1 MSVSRVGD
9 RSKRK
14 KGGPKAGARGRA
26 LKDALPDIQPP
37 ARIKKLEDDGEGP
50 AAENDEEDD

>member
-9 RSKRK
+9 RPKRR
-14 KGGPKAGARGRA
+14 KGAGPERGRRDA
-26 LKDALPDIQPP
+26 MKDALPDVQPP
-37 ARIKKLEDDGEGP
+37 VPIKRVREDDEP

>member
-14 KGGPKAGARGRA
+14 KGAGPAGARRDA
-26 LKDALPDIQPP
+26 MKDATPDVQPP
-37 ARIKKLEDDGEGP
+37 APIKRVREDDEP
-50 AAENDEEDD
+50 AAESDEEDD

>member
-1 MSVSRVGD
+1 VGD

-14 KGGPKAGARGRA
+14 KGGPKAGARSKAMKDVMPDVPRPGRT
-26 LKDALPDIQPP
+26 
-37 ARIKKLEDDGEGP
+37 KKMIEDGEGP